1 MKKAKFFFIKPLLK
15 PFFDKKIFL
24 LVIISLFL
32 FFLQKKNAFAQI
44 GGRNT
49 FAFTQNPHHA
59 WLSAMGGINVSSGL
73 YEINNIFHNPAV
85 ADDSLAKTASL
96 SFATWQAD
104 AGQYQF
110 IYADKWKKGLI
121 SGGIRGV
128 NYGKMQ
134 LTDATG
140 AILGDFRASDWD
152 MMAGYGIKQG
162 NFYFGGA
169 LHYLVSQIESYNAHA
184 LAINMSGVFKH
195 PKHDFTIGLAV
206 QNAGFVFKNY
216 IQDEKTNLPLDVQ
229 LGTSFKPKYMP
240 VRFSL
245 TAHHLHKW
253 DIVYLDPY
261 QNYTV
266 DLTGQRNVPK
276 KTFFDNLARHFVLG
290 TEILFSPKFHAIIGY
305 NHLVNREMKIRNL
318 GGTRGFSFG
327 FGIYAKKYIFQYG
340 YSTHQIG
347 VGKHFFTLQLRTHQ
361 IFRKIRNN

>member
-1 MKKAKFFFIKPLLK
+1 MKNKYKILILL
-15 PFFDKKIFL
+15 
-24 LVIISLFL
+24 SLL
-32 FFLQKKNAFAQI
+32 FFSIKNNSFAQI
-44 GGRNT
+44 GGRNS
-49 FAFTQNPHHA
+49 FAFVQNPHNA
-59 WLSAMGGINVSSGL
+59 WLSAMGGVNVSSGT
-73 YEINNIFHNPAV
+73 YEINNIFHNPAT

-110 IYADKWKKGLI
+110 IYADKWKKGLF

-140 AILGDFRASDWD
+140 VVLGEFRASDWD
-152 MMAGYGIKQG
+152 IMASYGIKQG
-162 NFYFGGA
+162 NFYFGGG

-184 LAINMSGVFKH
+184 LALNMSCVFKH
-195 PKHDFTIGLAV
+195 PKHDFRVGLSV
-206 QNAGFVFKNY
+206 QNAGFTFKNY
-216 IQDEKTNLPLDVQ
+216 LQGENTPLPLDIQ
-229 LGTSFKPKYMP
+229 LGASFKPQYMP

-266 DLTGQRNVPK
+266 DLTGQKNVPQ
-276 KTFFDNLARHFVLG
+276 KTFFDDLARHFVIG
-290 TEILFSPKFHAIIGY
+290 TELLFSPKFHVLLGY

-327 FGIYAKKYIFQYG
+327 FGFYAKKYTFQYS

-347 VGKHFFTLQLRTHQ
+347 VGKHFFTLQLRTNQ
-361 IFRKIRNN
+361 IFRKK